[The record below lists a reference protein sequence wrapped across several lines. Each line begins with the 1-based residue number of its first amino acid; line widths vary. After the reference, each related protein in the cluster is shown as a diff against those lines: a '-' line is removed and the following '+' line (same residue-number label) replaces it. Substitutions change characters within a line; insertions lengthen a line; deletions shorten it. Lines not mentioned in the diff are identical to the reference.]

1 MKTTLLRIAR
11 SSDVGASVHIEKA
24 LEAIPGLNSVKVDLQ
39 QGQVTVEHDGADPEQ
54 LRRAF
59 MTSGLPAEV
68 VAEP

>member
-1 MKTTLLRIAR
+1 
-11 SSDVGASVHIEKA
+11 VHIEKA